1 MFGDRFSKKRRQ
13 VRREKAARVT
23 EQELRDA
30 AIRQSE
36 RKLRQAR
43 RDARELN
50 AKTARSLPL
59 SALAWIGT
67 ITTCSALGFL
77 LALGAP
83 SPWVWLCVGLSG
95 LFTVV
100 VVIVDHRHKT
110 ARVGVSLRS
119 RGSNGAATNLAVLLA
134 ALQILGA
141 VIGLINVIETKADT
155 GGPTTTIIEEKVCPV
170 EPQSVFPA
178 KRS

>member
-13 VRREKAARVT
+13 VRREKAARAA
-23 EQELRDA
+23 EQELRDTA
-30 AIRQSE
+30 VRESE
-36 RKLRQAR
+36 RRLRQAR

-50 AKTARSLPL
+50 SAAPRTLPL
-59 SALAWIGT
+59 SALGWIGT

-100 VVIVDHRHKT
+100 IVIVDHRHNT
-110 ARVGVSLRS
+110 ARVGVPLRS
-119 RGSNGAATNLAVLLA
+119 RNGNGAATNVAVLLA
-134 ALQILGA
+134 TLQIVGA
-141 VIGLINVIETKADT
+141 IIGLINVIETRADT
-155 GGPTTTIIEEKVCPV
+155 GGATTIVEEKVCPA
-170 EPQSVFPA
+170 EPESVFPA
-178 KRS
+178 ERS